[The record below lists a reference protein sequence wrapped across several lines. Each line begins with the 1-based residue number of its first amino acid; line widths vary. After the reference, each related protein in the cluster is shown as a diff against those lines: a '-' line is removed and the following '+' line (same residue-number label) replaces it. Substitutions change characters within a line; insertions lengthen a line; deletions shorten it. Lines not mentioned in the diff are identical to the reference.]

1 MHVARSSGRTCV
13 DAVWVD
19 VIAMF
24 VGYGRMSAT
33 MAGISKRLRAILPSD
48 AVIDDEATLLP
59 YAFDASFWSLRQRK
73 LPDVVVVP
81 RTTEHVAAVV
91 RLADET
97 GTPVVARGA
106 GTGQTG
112 GAVAARGG
120 IVISFSRMRE
130 ILEIDRANLQAVVR
144 PGIVFNDFQEAL
156 RPHGLFFP
164 PDPGSGRACTLG
176 GMAANNAS
184 GPHAVR
190 WGTTSAYVLGAE
202 VVLADGSVIWTG
214 GARSKAL
221 KSSSGIDLTKLFVG
235 SEGTLGVITTLRLRV
250 QPRPPARAVVLA
262 GYAVLEDTVRSLDDL
277 FAAGVLPSTAELLD
291 TSAVVALQKWK
302 PDLGLPEGEA
312 VLFVEVEGTPEG
324 LAATIRFVDDIVKR
338 RATVTRVADDEASV
352 AKLWAARSG
361 MAAASALA
369 NPGKHR
375 IFAGEDIAV
384 PLTEIPR
391 TMRRAREMAA
401 ELRIGVIFYGH
412 FGDGNVHSAILID
425 PEDADEV
432 SRADELAD
440 RIHRL
445 AIEVGGT
452 VTGEH
457 GTGAVRSRYMR
468 GEHGDALD
476 VMKRI
481 KRTMD
486 PKDILNPGK
495 LYGD

>member
-1 MHVARSSGRTCV
+1 MT
-13 DAVWVD
+13 
-19 VIAMF
+19 
-24 VGYGRMSAT
+24 AT
-33 MAGISKRLRAILPSD
+33 MPALAERLRGLLPAD
-48 AVIDDEATLLP
+48 AVIDDPATLLP
-59 YAFDASFWSLRQRK
+59 YAYDASFWSLRQRRM
-73 LPDVVVVP
+73 PDVVVVP
-81 RTTEHVAAVV
+81 TSTEHVARVV
-91 RLADET
+91 TFADQT
-97 GTPVVARGA
+97 GTPIIARGA

-112 GAVAARGG
+112 GAVPARGG
-120 IVISFSRMRE
+120 IVISFARMRDV
-130 ILEIDRANLQAVVR
+130 IEIDRANLQAVVR
-144 PGIVFNDFQEAL
+144 PGLVFNDFQEAL

-190 WGTTSAYVLGAE
+190 WWTTSAYVLGCE

-214 GARSKAL
+214 GAHSKAL

-262 GYAVLEDTVRSLDDL
+262 GYGALEDTVRSLDDL
-277 FAAGVLPSTAELLD
+277 FAAGILPSTAELLD
-291 TSAVVALQKWK
+291 TSAVVALQKWQSALNL
-302 PDLGLPEGEA
+302 PDGEA
-312 VLFVEVEGTPEG
+312 VLFIEVEGTPDHVMSAVRG
-324 LAATIRFVDDIVKR
+324 VDEIVRR
-338 RATVTRVADDEASV
+338 RASVTRFAETEADVAR
-352 AKLWAARSG
+352 LWAARSG

-369 NPGKHR
+369 HPGKHR
-375 IFAGEDIAV
+375 IFAGEDLAV
-384 PLTEIPR
+384 PLTKIPE
-391 TMRRAREMAA
+391 TIRRAREMGK
-401 ELRIGVIFYGH
+401 ELDIAVIFYGH

-432 SRADELAD
+432 KRADELAD
-440 RIHRL
+440 RLHRL

-468 GEHGDALD
+468 AEHGDALD

-481 KRTMD
+481 KNVMD
-486 PKDILNPGK
+486 PKGILNPGK

>member
-1 MHVARSSGRTCV
+1 MVMCL
-13 DAVWVD
+13 
-19 VIAMF
+19 
-24 VGYGRMSAT
+24 GYVPMTAT
-33 MAGISKRLRAILPSD
+33 MPSLAERLRSVVAPEL
-48 AVIDDEATLLP
+48 VIDDPATLLP
-59 YAFDASFWSLRQRK
+59 YAYDASFWSLRQRR

-81 RTTEHVAAVV
+81 RTTDDVARVV
-91 RLADET
+91 RFADET
-97 GTPVVARGA
+97 STPVVARGA

-112 GAVAARGG
+112 GAVAAKGG
-120 IVISFSRMRE
+120 IVISFARMRE
-130 ILEIDRANLQAVVR
+130 VIEIDRANLQAVVQ
-144 PGIVFNDFQEAL
+144 PGLVFSDFQDAL

-190 WGTTSAYVLGAE
+190 WGTTSAYVLGCE

-214 GARSKAL
+214 GAHSKAL
-221 KSSSGIDLTKLFVG
+221 KSSSGIDLSKLFVG
-235 SEGTLGVITTLRLRV
+235 SEGTLGIITTLRLRV

-262 GYAVLEDTVRSLDDL
+262 GYAALEDTVRSMDDL
-277 FAAGVLPSTAELLD
+277 FAAGILPSTAELLD
-291 TSAVVALQKWK
+291 TTSVVALQKWK
-302 PDLGLPEGEA
+302 PDLGLPDGEA
-312 VLFVEVEGTPEG
+312 VLLIEVEGTPDHVHS
-324 LAATIRFVDDIVKR
+324 AVRHVDEIVRR
-338 RATVTRVADDEASV
+338 RASVTRFADDEAAV

-375 IFAGEDIAV
+375 IFAGEDLAV

-391 TMRRAREMAA
+391 TVRRARELAA
-401 ELRIGVIFYGH
+401 ECQTAVIFYGH

-425 PEDADEV
+425 PEDAEEV
-432 SRADELAD
+432 RRADELAD
-440 RIHRL
+440 RLHKL

-468 GEHGDALD
+468 AEHGPALD

-481 KRTMD
+481 KREMD
-486 PKDILNPGK
+486 PKGILNPEK
-495 LYGD
+495 LYGPD

>member
-1 MHVARSSGRTCV
+1 MVTTA
-13 DAVWVD
+13 APL
-19 VIAMF
+19 AE
-24 VGYGRMSAT
+24 
-33 MAGISKRLRAILPSD
+33 RLRAIVGAD
-48 AVIDDEATLLP
+48 AVIDDPATLLP
-59 YAFDASFWSLRQRK
+59 YAYDASFWSLRQNRA
-73 LPDVVVVP
+73 PDLVVLP
-81 RTTEHVAAVV
+81 RTTDDVARVV
-91 RLADET
+91 RHASET
-97 GTPVVARGA
+97 GTPIVARGA

-120 IVISFSRMRE
+120 IVIAFARMRDV
-130 ILEIDRANLQAVVR
+130 LEIDRANLQALVR
-144 PGIVFNDFQEAL
+144 PGLVFADLQEAL

-164 PDPGSGRACTLG
+164 PDPGSGRSCTLG

-190 WGTTSAYVLGAE
+190 WGTTSAYVLGLE

-214 GARSKAL
+214 GARSRAL

-235 SEGTLGVITTLRLRV
+235 SEGTLGIITTLRLRV

-262 GYAVLEDTVRSLDDL
+262 GYTALEDTVRSLDDL

-291 TSAVVALQKWK
+291 TSAVVALQRWK
-302 PDLGLPEGEA
+302 PDLTLPDGEA
-312 VLFVEVEGTPEG
+312 VLFVEVEGTPGG
-324 LAATIRFVDDIVKR
+324 LDAQIRYVDEIVRR
-338 RATVTRVADDEASV
+338 RAAVTRVAADEASV
-352 AKLWAARSG
+352 AKLWAARGG

-369 NPGKHR
+369 HPGKHR
-375 IFAGEDIAV
+375 VFAGEDIAV

-391 TMRRAREMAA
+391 TMRRAREIAA
-401 ELRIGVIFYGH
+401 ELRVGVIFYGH

-432 SRADELAD
+432 RRADELAD

-457 GTGAVRSRYMR
+457 GTGAVRARYMR
-468 GEHGDALD
+468 DEHGDALD

-481 KRTMD
+481 KATLD
-486 PKDILNPGK
+486 PKGILNPGK
-495 LYGD
+495 LYD

>member
-1 MHVARSSGRTCV
+1 MPAL
-13 DAVWVD
+13 AE
-19 VIAMF
+19 
-24 VGYGRMSAT
+24 
-33 MAGISKRLRAILPSD
+33 RLRAFLPAD
-48 AVIDDEATLLP
+48 AVIDDPATLLP
-59 YAFDASFWSLRQRK
+59 YAYDASFWSLRQRR

-81 RTTEHVAAVV
+81 RTTDHVRRVV
-91 RLADET
+91 SFASET

-112 GAVAARGG
+112 GAVAAQGG
-120 IVISFSRMRE
+120 IVISFARMRE
-130 ILEIDRANLQAVVR
+130 VIEIDRANLQAVVR
-144 PGIVFNDFQEAL
+144 PGLVYNDFQEAL
-156 RPHGLFFP
+156 RPQGLFFP
-164 PDPGSGRACTLG
+164 PDPGSGRSCTLG

-190 WGTTSAYVLGAE
+190 WGTTSAYVLGLE

-214 GARSKAL
+214 GAHSKAL

-262 GYAVLEDTVRSLDDL
+262 GYSSIDDTVRSMDDL

-291 TSAVVALQKWK
+291 TSAVVALQKWQPSLNL
-302 PDLGLPEGEA
+302 PDGEA
-312 VLFVEVEGTPEG
+312 VLFIEVEGTTDHV
-324 LAATIRFVDDIVKR
+324 ASAVRAVDEIVRR
-338 RATVTRVADDEASV
+338 RASVTRFAETEAEVAR
-352 AKLWAARSG
+352 LWAARSG

-369 NPGKHR
+369 HPGKHR
-375 IFAGEDIAV
+375 IFAGEDLAV
-384 PLTEIPR
+384 PLTKIPE
-391 TMRRAREMAA
+391 TIRRAREIAA
-401 ELRIGVIFYGH
+401 EHRVAVIFYGH

-425 PEDADEV
+425 PDDAEEV
-432 SRADELAD
+432 GRADALAD
-440 RIHRL
+440 RLHRL

-468 GEHGDALD
+468 AEHGDALD

-481 KRTMD
+481 KSVMD
-486 PKDILNPGK
+486 PKGILNPGK
-495 LYGD
+495 LYGPD